1 MNEERVSQL
10 QVEETKLMDQVRA
23 LRQPYLTDEGV
34 RAMPAEVETEQTELL
49 TRAEGAAAAVDEAR
63 EQLRSAQTTQA
74 ANDRFTAL
82 EGRLREPQ
90 YPAPVPGSQPPMQ
103 QRAKQEEAKSLED
116 FSKGFDENGFRWD
129 GPLTPEERARYRRN
143 WVSKADLRTMRKQDR
158 SGLENKDLIRAFI
171 DYSNPDIG
179 RAAFQSKE
187 GREMLRAFQM
197 DLDTTG
203 GYLRPPD
210 AMSADVIQ
218 GVDDMV
224 YIRQVANVIPVR
236 IGQEYVGRVRHT
248 RQDDATWTTEHQQ
261 IIEDETVDYGVY
273 TWRPHRLTKL
283 LLVSR
288 DLLQM
293 GSDIF
298 MQEFSSEAMYAFD
311 VTQEKAFLT
320 GTGAGQPQGVL
331 VNGPDG
337 GPIGSDRVSS
347 VGNTNT
353 AMTYDGIVTAEFEL
367 KAQHRRMAKW
377 MFHRHGVRNLYT
389 IKNDEG
395 TPYFRNKMA
404 EGESDS
410 MGGRM
415 VMESEYMP
423 NTFTTGLTVGI
434 LANWYHYR
442 IVESK
447 TFEVQ
452 VLDQP
457 WARVN
462 QVGYLFRWYLDAK
475 PELSEAFIR
484 LALT

>member
-10 QVEETKLMDQVRA
+10 RAEETRLQDQVNA
-23 LRQPYLTDEGV
+23 VRQPYLTDEGL
-34 RAMPAEVETEQTELL
+34 RAMPPEVEKEHNDLIEKW
-49 TRAEGAAAAVDEAR
+49 GVAAAETDEAKN
-63 EQLRSAQTTQA
+63 QMRSAQELQA
-74 ANDRFTAL
+74 ANERYAAL
-82 EGRLREPQ
+82 ESRLSEPQ

-103 QRAKQEEAKSLED
+103 QRAKKEEAKSLEE
-116 FSKGFDENGFRWD
+116 FSKSFDENGMRWD

-143 WVSKADLRTMRKQDR
+143 WVSKAELRTMRQGDR
-158 SGLENKDLIRAFI
+158 SGLDNKDMLRAFM
-171 DYSNPDIG
+171 DYSRIG
-179 RAAFQSKE
+179 LTAFEARGEQGRKE
-187 GREMLRAFQM
+187 LRAFQM

-218 GVDDMV
+218 NVDDMV

-248 RQDDATWTTEHQQ
+248 RQDDSNWTTEHQQ
-261 IIEDETVDYGVY
+261 IIEDDTVEYGTY

-311 VTQEKAFLT
+311 VTQEKAFLA

-337 GPIGSDRVSS
+337 GPIGMDRVSS
-347 VGNTNT
+347 EGNTAT
-353 AMTYDGIVTAEFEL
+353 AMTYDGITTAEFEL

-377 MFHRHGVRNLYT
+377 MFHRYGVRRLYQV
-389 IKNDEG
+389 KDNEG
-395 TPYFRNKMA
+395 RPYFRNKMA

-423 NTFTTGLTVGI
+423 STFTTGLTVGI

>member
-10 QVEETKLMDQVRA
+10 QAEETQLMDQVRA

-34 RAMPAEVETEQTELL
+34 RAMPAEVENEQTELL

-63 EQLRSAQTTQA
+63 EQLRSAQTAQA

-82 EGRLREPQ
+82 EGRLSAPQ

-103 QRAKQEEAKSLED
+103 QRAKQEDAKSLED
-116 FSKGFDENGFRWD
+116 FSKGFDENGMRWD

-143 WVSKADLRTMRKQDR
+143 WVSKAELRTMRKQDR
-158 SGLENKDLIRAFI
+158 SGLDNKTMLRSFM
-171 DYSNPDIG
+171 DYSRIG
-179 RAAFQSKE
+179 MTAFEARGEQGRKE
-187 GREMLRAFQM
+187 LRAFQM

-218 GVDDMV
+218 NVDDMV

-248 RQDDATWTTEHQQ
+248 RQDDSNWTTEHQQ
-261 IIEDETVDYGVY
+261 IIEDDTVKYGTY

-331 VNGPDG
+331 VDGPDD
-337 GPIGSDRVSS
+337 GPISSDRVSS
-347 VGNTNT
+347 AGNTNT
-353 AMTYDGIVTAEFEL
+353 AMAYDGIVTCEFEL

-377 MFHRHGVRNLYT
+377 MFHRQGVRRLYT
-389 IKNDEG
+389 VKDGEG
-395 TPYFRNKMA
+395 RPYFRNKMA
-404 EGESDS
+404 EGESDT

-423 NTFTTGLTVGI
+423 STFTTGLTVGI